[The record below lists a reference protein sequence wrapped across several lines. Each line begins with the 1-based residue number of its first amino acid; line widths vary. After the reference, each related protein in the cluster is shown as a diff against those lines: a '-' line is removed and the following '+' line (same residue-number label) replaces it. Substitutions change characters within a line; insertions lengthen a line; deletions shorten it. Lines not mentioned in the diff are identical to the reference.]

1 MTAEGQNLYNGVL
14 KPEGEIT
21 PDGDASEPKNLYAYL
36 IKNGLLKRK
45 ARKRGEQMDTM
56 PIRRDFGTKNRNQS
70 LDAAP
75 MLKSKPLSK
84 IREINNIYNS
94 NETKTM
100 PMAVINS
107 RINEYQN
114 RQNTK
119 EYLSSF
125 LCHRR
130 RIEKKLDE
138 GYKIVLNDPNEL
150 DLTSEHT
157 LGLKDGPFSSE
168 ERAGD

>member
-56 PIRRDFGTKNRNQS
+56 PIRREFGTKNRNHS

-119 EYLSSF
+119 EYLNSF

-138 GYKIVLNDPNEL
+138 GYKIVLNDPNDI
-150 DLTSEHT
+150 DLTSEQT
-157 LGLKDGPFSSE
+157 MGLKDGPYSGE
-168 ERAGD
+168 ERTGD